1 MRLGWAGAVLLIA
14 SLTAAF
20 GDDKKSDPGQIG
32 NRDVGGFNC
41 YSIEKEIAMGK
52 QLAGEVQRQA
62 KLMDDPIITEYVN
75 RMGQNLARNSDA
87 KVPFTFQVIDDPT
100 LNAFALPGG
109 FVFVNTGLVTAAET
123 EAEMA
128 SAMAHEIA
136 HVAARHMTRQACR
149 AQVANI
155 ATLPLILLGGWGGY
169 AVRQAASAAI
179 PMTFLSFSRGFEAE
193 ADYLGLQYLYA
204 AGYDPTASIDMFEK
218 MTSLEKRKPGAIAKV
233 FSTHPMNDDRLT
245 KAQAEIQKILPQRAE
260 YVVNTSEYVEVRGR
274 LLAIEN
280 QRKMRSTDK
289 DPKGPV
295 LRRSPGSGAP
305 ADDSSDGDR
314 PTIKRR
320 DLVE

>member
-1 MRLGWAGAVLLIA
+1 M
-14 SLTAAF
+14 
-20 GDDKKSDPGQIG
+20 
-32 NRDVGGFNC
+32 
-41 YSIEKEIAMGK
+41 
-52 QLAGEVQRQA
+52 
-62 KLMDDPIITEYVN
+62 
-75 RMGQNLARNSDA
+75 
-87 KVPFTFQVIDDPT
+87 
-100 LNAFALPGG
+100 
-109 FVFVNTGLVTAAET
+109 
-123 EAEMA
+123 
-128 SAMAHEIA
+128 
-136 HVAARHMTRQACR
+136 
-149 AQVANI
+149 
-155 ATLPLILLGGWGGY
+155 
-169 AVRQAASAAI
+169 
-179 PMTFLSFSRGFEAE
+179 
-193 ADYLGLQYLYA
+193 QYLYA

-245 KAQAEIQKILPQRAE
+245 KTQAEIQKILPRRAE